1 MAYMLLKSI
10 LDTNWQGEVNPAK
23 IFYYEQNKTHT
34 LHTRQTVSKVSS
46 RL

>member
-1 MAYMLLKSI
+1 MAYTLLKSM

-23 IFYYEQNKTHT
+23 IFYYEQRTT
-34 LHTRQTVSKVSS
+34 IYTRQTTSKIRS